1 MTTTFDTYERIHV
14 ERNGIVPM
22 RLPAGEAF
30 PLFQPEGERR
40 WVAGWEPRYVHPAE
54 PAVGEGVVFQTTTRE
69 GTATW
74 VQTRFEPT
82 THEASYVYIVP
93 GHRATTVHVAVTPTA
108 EDRSQ
113 VHVTYR
119 MTALSPHADDFVR
132 GFGDG
137 FGEYLVQ
144 WERAIRRHIVD
155 CVPMG
160 NEIAGP

>member
-69 GTATW
+69 AMRSRGPDRGQNQATS
-74 VQTRFEPT
+74 
-82 THEASYVYIVP
+82 SYMLIV
-93 GHRATTVHVAVTPTA
+93 
-108 EDRSQ
+108 
-113 VHVTYR
+113 
-119 MTALSPHADDFVR
+119 
-132 GFGDG
+132 
-137 FGEYLVQ
+137 
-144 WERAIRRHIVD
+144 
-155 CVPMG
+155 
-160 NEIAGP
+160 